1 MVRSAL
7 IRSTLIQG
15 IPKRAAAVVA
25 VGLAATVTT
34 AHADEVRVYNWSD
47 YIAPETLDKF
57 TERTGIDVVYDVF
70 DSNEVLDAALLSG
83 RSGYDVVVPS
93 TYYLTRQIKAGVYQ
107 ELDHDLLP
115 NLDNLDEALLDNL
128 DVVDEGNRYSVPY
141 MWGTNGIGYNA
152 DRVSAILGEDAPVDS
167 WALLFDPAITGKLN
181 AAGCGLSMLD
191 SGAEMLTPALA
202 YLGLDPHSN
211 KTADLRAAGDLIAS
225 VRDDM
230 TYFHSSRYV
239 ADLANGDICVAAG
252 YSGDV
257 FQAADRAADAERDF
271 TVAYTIPKEGAE
283 LWFDMMA
290 IPADAPHPENAHAFI
305 NFILDPQIAAEI
317 TEYVN
322 YANPNAAADAYL
334 PDDILNDR
342 AIYPSDEVMENLYV
356 VAEKP
361 QEVQR
366 VRTRIWNR
374 VKSGY

>member
-1 MVRSAL
+1 MGNMHKLS
-7 IRSTLIQG
+7 
-15 IPKRAAAVVA
+15 AAVV
-25 VGLAATVTT
+25 VVSLATTAAT
-34 AHADEVRVYNWSD
+34 AHAEEVRVYNWSD
-47 YIAPETLDKF
+47 YIAPETLDAF

-115 NLDNLDEALLDNL
+115 NLDNLDDVLLENL

-152 DRVSAILGEDAPVDS
+152 DRVKEILGDDAPVDS
-167 WALLFDPAITGKLN
+167 WALLFDPEITGKLN
-181 AAGCGLSMLD
+181 EAGCGLSMLD
-191 SGAEMLTPALA
+191 SAAEMITPALA

-211 KTADLRAAGDLIAS
+211 DTEDLQAAGDLLAS

-239 ADLANGDICVAAG
+239 SDLANGDICVAAG

-257 FQAADRAADAERDF
+257 FQAADRAEDAGRDF

-290 IPADAPHPENAHAFI
+290 VPADAPNPENAHAFI
-305 NFILDPQIAAEI
+305 NFILDPEIAADI

-322 YANPNAAADAYL
+322 YANPNAAADKYL
-334 PDDILNDR
+334 PNEILNDR
-342 AIYPSDEVMENLYV
+342 AIYPTDAVMENLYV
-356 VAEKP
+356 VDEKP
-361 QEVQR
+361 QNVQR
-366 VRTRIWNR
+366 TRTRIWNR
-374 VKSGY
+374 VKSGR

>member
-1 MVRSAL
+1 MGNMHKLSV
-7 IRSTLIQG
+7 
-15 IPKRAAAVVA
+15 AVVA
-25 VGLAATVTT
+25 VSLATTAAT
-34 AHADEVRVYNWSD
+34 AHAEEVRVYNWSD
-47 YIAPETLDKF
+47 YIAPETLDTF

-115 NLDNLDEALLDNL
+115 NLDNLDDVLLENL

-152 DRVSAILGEDAPVDS
+152 DRVKEILGDDAPVDS
-167 WALLFDPAITGKLN
+167 WALLFDPEITGKLN
-181 AAGCGLSMLD
+181 EAGCGLSMLD
-191 SGAEMLTPALA
+191 SAAEMMTPALA

-211 KTADLRAAGDLIAS
+211 DTEDLQAAGDLLAS

-239 ADLANGDICVAAG
+239 SDLANGDMCVAAG

-257 FQAADRAADAERDF
+257 FQAADRAEDAGRDF

-290 IPADAPHPENAHAFI
+290 VPADAPNPENAHAFI
-305 NFILDPQIAAEI
+305 NFILDPEIAADI

-322 YANPNAAADAYL
+322 YANPNAAADKYL
-334 PDDILNDR
+334 PDEILNDR
-342 AIYPSDEVMENLYV
+342 AIYPTDAVMENLYV
-356 VAEKP
+356 VDEKP
-361 QEVQR
+361 QNVQR
-366 VRTRIWNR
+366 IRTRIWNR
-374 VKSGY
+374 VKSGR